1 MLTIESSEEDFQR
14 LKYEKEMNSS
24 ARIRKRCMSVYMKLS
39 SKGLSS
45 KAIGLLLG
53 CCRTS
58 VDRWLHTYDSGGI
71 SSLLHEEMHR
81 PCSELEV
88 HRDAIMQNLNENPV
102 HSINEA
108 VERIKQV
115 CGLVRKP
122 TQVRN
127 FLLKNGYR
135 YRKMGQIPG
144 KADIAAQEEWVE
156 SLQPYISQ
164 ARNGECHLLFSDA
177 VHFTLSA
184 FVCMAWSQHRIFL
197 KTASGRN
204 RINVLGAVDAISR
217 EVITLDNT
225 SYITAET
232 VMDFLH
238 KIRGRYENKPVVVVM
253 DNARYQHCSLVT
265 NKAKEL
271 NIKIL
276 FLPPYSPNLNIIERL
291 WKFTK
296 KKLLYGKYYDTPGKF
311 HQAVREFFKKIN
323 NNWQKEIESL
333 LTLNFQ
339 SLNIEN
345 ALFVTV

>member
-1 MLTIESSEEDFQR
+1 
-14 LKYEKEMNSS
+14 MNSS
-24 ARIRKRCMSVYMKLS
+24 PRIRKRCLSVYMKLTS
-39 SKGLSS
+39 SRLSS

-58 VDRWLHTYDSGGI
+58 VDRWLHSYANGGL
-71 SSLLHEEMHR
+71 SSLLHEDMYR

-88 HRDAIMQNLNENPV
+88 HKDAIIQNLNDNPV
-102 HSINEA
+102 HSVNEA
-108 VERIKQV
+108 VERIQQI
-115 CGLVRKP
+115 CNLVRKP

-127 FLLKNGYR
+127 FLIKHGYK

-144 KADIAAQEEWVE
+144 KVDIAAQEQWVE

-164 ARNGECHLLFSDA
+164 ARDGECHLLFSDA

-184 FVCMAWSQHRIFL
+184 FLCMAWSQNRIFL

-225 SYITAET
+225 TYITAET

-238 KIRGRYENKPVVVVM
+238 KARDRYGNKPIVIVM
-253 DNARYQHCSLVT
+253 DNARYQHCSLVI
-265 NKAKEL
+265 NKAQEL

-296 KKLLYGKYYDTPGKF
+296 KKLLYGKYYDTPRKF
-311 HQAVREFFKKIN
+311 HEAVREFFKQIN
-323 NNWQKEIESL
+323 NKWQKEIESL

-339 SLNIEN
+339 SLSIEN
-345 ALFVTV
+345 ALFVTK